1 MLRDIDLVG
10 YDSPMQALV
19 EQQIGL
25 FRQRTPFGESAR
37 ICAVQLGFSVVVNV
51 MTGRSGAGFAV
62 IAKHLLQFFEQIGF
76 RAEVAEVLV
85 AALGLLSHFRAH
97 LDAIIAMEGVALDI
111 GCGDLFPAKN
121 VLEGLLHRRGSGA
134 G

>member
-1 MLRDIDLVG
+1 
-10 YDSPMQALV
+10 
-19 EQQIGL
+19 
-25 FRQRTPFGESAR
+25 
-37 ICAVQLGFSVVVNV
+37 

-76 RAEVAEVLV
+76 RTEVAEVLV